1 MENVKPDSRSR
12 RVRSVIFFLLKILL
26 AGSIVYVLVSRQK
39 EAVLE
44 CFKNFD
50 YRYLLPAV
58 VLYFV
63 HMVVCGLRW
72 RVLAGVLGVKLSR
85 MEAVSLS
92 MQGYFFSL
100 VRPSAIG
107 GDLVKIGVL
116 SARAEPGTK
125 VEGAFSIL
133 MDRIVGMIGMFL
145 LLLAVLPPAIPMLLK
160 VDIPELPLTMG
171 MKYGVIALIYLCTL
185 AGLGASVA
193 IFFHRFFRKLPLCGW
208 LMNACDRVTHGL
220 VSRVTAAADVYV
232 KQPGTL
238 IRCIAVSVIFVHLLV
253 AGVFWILVA
262 GCGASGATMFS
273 ILAAVTIG
281 NLVGLIPIFPAG
293 VGGRDLAVIAILVA
307 GGMVSADARTAQLL
321 STALMIFGNL
331 SAGIFF
337 LLDPGRKRGVSCR
350 AE

>member
-1 MENVKPDSRSR
+1 
-12 RVRSVIFFLLKILL
+12 
-26 AGSIVYVLVSRQK
+26 
-39 EAVLE
+39 
-44 CFKNFD
+44 
-50 YRYLLPAV
+50 
-58 VLYFV
+58 
-63 HMVVCGLRW
+63 
-72 RVLAGVLGVKLSR
+72 
-85 MEAVSLS
+85 
-92 MQGYFFSL
+92 
-100 VRPSAIG
+100 
-107 GDLVKIGVL
+107 
-116 SARAEPGTK
+116 
-125 VEGAFSIL
+125 
-133 MDRIVGMIGMFL
+133 MFL

-160 VDIPELPLTMG
+160 VNIPGLPLTMG

-193 IFFHRFFRKLPLCGW
+193 IFFHRFFRKLPLFGW
-208 LMNACDRVTHGL
+208 LMNVCDRVTHGL

-253 AGVFWILVA
+253 AGGFWILVA
-262 GCGASGATMFS
+262 GCGASGATVFS

-337 LLDPGRKRGVSCR
+337 LLDPGRKRVHHAG
-350 AE
+350 